1 MGIRRTIG
9 RIGVRSALFGLCH
22 NVRHLAARE
31 LRILAYHRVI
41 DPAHAFDPENVSAN
55 LENFDWQ
62 MGYVKAN
69 YDVITLAELVAAKG
83 NPAALPKRPAIITFD
98 DGFADNY
105 FNAFPIL
112 QRHKL
117 SALFSVITSM
127 IDQQEMFWFDRAA
140 CLANRLGEGSLLHAG
155 QFSRTIINAQRPS
168 VTKEL
173 LQHLKDLPDAS
184 RMAQMEEIDEQ
195 LQDCMP
201 GMLELAP
208 HYPLNWQQICIM
220 SEAGMEIGS
229 HSHSHPILSQLE
241 DTAAVEAELITSRAI
256 IEAKTSK
263 DCIVIAY
270 PEGLDYAIDARV
282 IAACESAGYSVG
294 LTSMRGVN
302 KLPITKPYQLERIQ
316 IHHSNDHEIFIGSLQ
331 FPEIVV

>member
-1 MGIRRTIG
+1 
-9 RIGVRSALFGLCH
+9 
-22 NVRHLAARE
+22 
-31 LRILAYHRVI
+31 
-41 DPAHAFDPENVSAN
+41 
-55 LENFDWQ
+55 
-62 MGYVKAN
+62 
-69 YDVITLAELVAAKG
+69 
-83 NPAALPKRPAIITFD
+83 
-98 DGFADNY
+98 
-105 FNAFPIL
+105 
-112 QRHKL
+112 
-117 SALFSVITSM
+117 M

-140 CLANRLGEGSLLHAG
+140 CLANRLGEGALLQAG
-155 QFSRTIINAQRPS
+155 QFSRTMIDGHRPS

-184 RMAQMEEIDEQ
+184 RKAQMEEIDQQ
-195 LQDCMP
+195 LRNCMP
-201 GMLELAP
+201 GTLELAP

-241 DTAAVEAELITSRAI
+241 DSAAVEAELITSRAI

-282 IAACESAGYSVG
+282 IAACEAAGYSLG

-302 KLPITKPYQLERIQ
+302 KLPIGRPYQLERIQ
-316 IHHSNDHEIFIGSLQ
+316 IHHSNDQEIFIGSLQ